1 MENKK
6 DIGKLFKDNLSQ
18 LDYSPSEMVWDKI
31 ETDLKKDKKKR
42 RFFFWFFLSSILI
55 IGTTCYS
62 YYYLNSI
69 QEQKNIEKSHTNTTR
84 NQNQENSYRLIDS
97 NSNVNSN
104 NNKEINNKL
113 HNTNPNTISNEIERK
128 KSNNTKTSNKNLN
141 PFNQKAVSNKNQNKI
156 ANKKTKR
163 NSNNSIESNNKNFI
177 ENSKGRKTN
186 YFNSKTKSLA
196 KNSKISIVTASFK
209 NTNNTNFSKKQ
220 QQNIYANETN
230 HLKNKKKK
238 NKNKKDNKI
247 GNTIPVINSASKEST
262 SAALNKENF
271 ENSKAINLTE
281 IDSCNLD
288 ENCIIPVEK
297 TQKKPEKK
305 KLPETKKDSVIKPKS
320 KTFIIS
326 PFAGFNNNFKI
337 GTENK
342 YGNEEVVDQPK
353 KYGNLFGLKLK
364 WMFSE
369 RTGIQSGVSINTLYY
384 NTTVKK
390 QNGNLETESIELNQ
404 EPSAIN
410 TPFNADE
417 KVTFQQHLRY
427 IEIPFEAYHYF
438 NTKKLSHATS
448 FGLSFYFPLKNQV
461 NAYSDKITKMNI
473 GKSQAYLKQGYGLNL
488 NYYLNYNLSNKIQI
502 FITPAAQFQFLG
514 NLDYVQSTSYT
525 FSISTGI
532 NYKL

>member
-55 IGTTCYS
+55 IGTSCYS
-62 YYYLNSI
+62 YYYFNST
-69 QEQKNIEKSHTNTTR
+69 QEEKNNIKSNTNPKG
-84 NQNQENSYRLIDS
+84 NQQQENTNKLI
-97 NSNVNSN
+97 NSESKVNSKNQKEINTELVNSN
-104 NNKEINNKL
+104 PNFNSNK
-113 HNTNPNTISNEIERK
+113 IERK
-128 KSNNTKTSNKNLN
+128 KSNNTEATYKSLN
-141 PFNQKAVSNKNQNKI
+141 RFNQRVVSNKNKNIK
-156 ANKKTKR
+156 NER
-163 NSNNSIESNNKNFI
+163 NNINSNKNFLK
-177 ENSKGRKTN
+177 NSKEKKVGTN
-186 YFNSKTKSLA
+186 YFNSKTKTLTKNL
-196 KNSKISIVTASFK
+196 KNSTINEFFNSK
-209 NTNNTNFSKKQ
+209 NNTVTFSKKQ
-220 QQNIYANETN
+220 KQAIYGNKSN
-230 HLKNKKKK
+230 NLKNKKKK
-238 NKNKKDNKI
+238 KTNKKNNKFK
-247 GNTIPVINSASKEST
+247 NTIVAVKSQSNESL
-262 SAALNKENF
+262 SIDLNKENTA
-271 ENSKAINLTE
+271 NSKVTNMIE

-288 ENCIIPVEK
+288 ESCILPAEK

-305 KLPETKKDSVIKPKS
+305 KLPEVQKDSIIKTKS

-326 PFAGFNNNFKI
+326 PFAGFNSNFKI
-337 GTENK
+337 GTENN
-342 YGNEEVVDQPK
+342 YGNDEVVDQPK
-353 KYGNLFGLKLK
+353 KYGNIFGLKLK

-369 RTGIQSGVSINTLYY
+369 RTGIQSGISINTLYY

-404 EPSAIN
+404 EPNIIN
-410 TPFNADE
+410 TLFSTDE

-427 IEIPFEAYHYF
+427 VEIPFEAYHYF
-438 NTKKLSHATS
+438 NTKKMSHATS

-488 NYYLNYNLSNKIQI
+488 NYYLNYNLSNKIQV
-502 FITPAAQFQFLG
+502 FISPAAQFQFLG
-514 NLDYVQSTSYT
+514 NLDYSQSTSYT
-525 FSISTGI
+525 LSISTGI